1 MQMCACHASSRGWGV
16 EENVA
21 ARFTLSH
28 RGGLSKSSSEAP
40 DMPSNKSAQSSRK
53 VFVLFFF
60 FFSGEEI
67 CCIPTD
73 LLIQVLRF
81 NLGNGMRVSLSTVG
95 EGVSRQTLQG
105 ERDYPLC
112 SSISISQDTLGE
124 LWYTFGPSS
133 LIPFS

>member
-1 MQMCACHASSRGWGV
+1 MWQRGLHYRTGEGSV
-16 EENVA
+16 KA
-21 ARFTLSH
+21 PARLLTRLQTKVLNHLERFLSC
-28 RGGLSKSSSEAP
+28 
-40 DMPSNKSAQSSRK
+40 
-53 VFVLFFF
+53 
-60 FFSGEEI
+60 FSFSFLVKI
-67 CCIPTD
+67 CWYATD